1 MNKYQKVKEEIVG
14 FKPDIRAE
22 VMVAELL
29 EKHFAQHEVMT
40 HHVGNFLRPVRK
52 DIESVTFRENTLPD
66 EAEEIVLELSRDGIY
81 DSLPEGLFHQP
92 SLRVRSSKRDDV
104 MDQLKKHREEEKFA
118 RKYFSPFENEFFQL
132 KVLLEKRER
141 NAIQGFT
148 IRANNKLL
156 KRMWRV
162 SQKLTPLQ
170 TNLLVHYLPLA
181 HLLRGDNEKIE
192 KMLRSFFN
200 VDVQLRY
207 EMVPHAV
214 HYSNPAPL
222 REMTLGIDSIIGD
235 HFNLSIPTLQID
247 IGPITRKN
255 IEPFLPT
262 GHAHRILHLI
272 QDFFVPA
279 HVYTR
284 VKFIIARQQ
293 DNKFAL
299 NDSTHVSYLGFNTYI

>member
-1 MNKYQKVKEEIVG
+1 MNKYQKLKVEITG

-22 VMVAELL
+22 VLVADLL
-29 EKHFAQHEVMT
+29 EKHFVAHEVMT
-40 HHVGNFLRPVRK
+40 HHVGNFLRSVRK
-52 DIESVTFRENTLPD
+52 DIEDVAFRENTLPD

-92 SLRVRSSKRDDV
+92 SLRSRSSKRDDI

-162 SQKLTPLQ
+162 THKLTPLQ

-181 HLLRGDNEKIE
+181 HLLRGDNDKIE
-192 KMLRSFFN
+192 KILKSFFG
-200 VDVQLRY
+200 VDVTLSY
-207 EMVPHAV
+207 EMASYPVR
-214 HYSNPAPL
+214 YINPVAL
-222 REMTLGIDSIIGD
+222 REMTLGIDSILGD
-235 HFNLSIPTLQID
+235 HFTLSVPILQIS
-247 IGPITRKN
+247 IGPIARKN
-255 IEPFLPT
+255 IEPFLPL
-262 GHAHRILHLI
+262 GQAHKILHLI
-272 QDFFVPA
+272 QDFFLPA

-284 VKFIIARQQ
+284 IKFLIARQ
-293 DNKFAL
+293 DNKFTL
-299 NDSTHVSYLGFNTYI
+299 SDSANVSYLGFNTYI